1 MEELLA
7 RIRALLRRPTDWS
20 ATASIQISS
29 TILDTHNLVI
39 SNGTEKCSLSKKE
52 TLLFEVF
59 MKNPNTTLQ
68 RQQLLSRV
76 WGPNAMIEEGNL
88 DNYIHFLRR
97 RLRSIHSTLCIK
109 TVRGVGYMLEAKDA

>member
-1 MEELLA
+1 
-7 RIRALLRRPTDWS
+7 
-20 ATASIQISS
+20 
-29 TILDTHNLVI
+29 
-39 SNGTEKCSLSKKE
+39 
-52 TLLFEVF
+52 
-59 MKNPNTTLQ
+59 MKSPNTKLQ
-68 RQQLLSRV
+68 RQQLLCHV